1 LRCHQAKNNFVG
13 STALTLK
20 CVRKIEIVAYE
31 DLEPEVIKGSAIVD
45 LSFVLIDDSKD
56 NNLFLYEQ
64 DKWCVPSM

>member
-31 DLEPEVIKGSAIVD
+31 DLEPEVIKRSTIVD
-45 LSFVLIDDSKD
+45 LPFVLDDSKD

-64 DKWCVPSM
+64 DKWCVSSM

>member
-1 LRCHQAKNNFVG
+1 MRCHQAKNNFVG

-31 DLEPEVIKGSAIVD
+31 DLEPEVIKRSTIVD
-45 LSFVLIDDSKD
+45 LPFVLDDSKD

-64 DKWCVPSM
+64 DKWCVSSM